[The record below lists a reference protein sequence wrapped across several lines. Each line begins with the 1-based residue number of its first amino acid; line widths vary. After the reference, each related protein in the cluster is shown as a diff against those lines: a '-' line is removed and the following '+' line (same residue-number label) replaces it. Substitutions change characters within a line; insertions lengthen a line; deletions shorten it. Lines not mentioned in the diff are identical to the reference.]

1 MAVLAALIS
10 VVDAREF
17 AVDLAECLRL
27 RQIKLVRLRVDSVS
41 EKVCRNNFR
50 AGRFSFAIWPPEED
64 VLFRKRQ
71 VKDDLA
77 CLIFVGVAGVSG
89 EGIRCA
95 VPLSWTSELISKS
108 QLTHHDST
116 FTSEAFAPRRG
127 RTPM

>member
-27 RQIKLVRLRVDSVS
+27 RQVELVCLRVNGVS
-41 EKVCRNNFR
+41 EEVCRDSLR
-50 AGRFSFAIWPPEED
+50 AGRFSLGIWPPEED

-77 CLIFVGVAGVSG
+77 CIVFVGVAGVSW
-89 EGIRCA
+89 ERIWCT
-95 VPLSWTSELISKS
+95 VPLFGRQNRFPDRVGGNTL
-108 QLTHHDST
+108 
-116 FTSEAFAPRRG
+116 TSEAFAPRRG